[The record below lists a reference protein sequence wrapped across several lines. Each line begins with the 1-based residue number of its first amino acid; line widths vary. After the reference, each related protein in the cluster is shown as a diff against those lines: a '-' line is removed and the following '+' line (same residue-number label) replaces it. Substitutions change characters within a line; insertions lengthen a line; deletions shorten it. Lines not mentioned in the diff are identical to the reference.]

1 MAASG
6 HDGIAPGFL
15 GNTTAEQDAA
25 KQQLEERVSPLLEV
39 RPRSLR
45 PLLRWRGTAYCT
57 LRSLG
62 VRPTVGGR
70 MRESSSPRLLA
81 GAPVV
86 S

>member
-6 HDGIAPGFL
+6 HGIAPGFL

-39 RPRSLR
+39 RPRLIR

-57 LRSLG
+57 LRSFE

-70 MRESSSPRLLA
+70 MSGSSSPRLLA